1 MLWVVEIGLISM
13 WGINLDLIIVQD
25 AIEMVVWV
33 VENDFIS
40 MRWTGIDL
48 VFLLR

>member
-1 MLWVVEIGLISM
+1 MLWVVEIGLISK
-13 WGINLDLIIVQD
+13 WEINLDLILVQD
-25 AIEMVVWV
+25 EINMVMWV

-40 MRWTGIDL
+40 MRWTGINK